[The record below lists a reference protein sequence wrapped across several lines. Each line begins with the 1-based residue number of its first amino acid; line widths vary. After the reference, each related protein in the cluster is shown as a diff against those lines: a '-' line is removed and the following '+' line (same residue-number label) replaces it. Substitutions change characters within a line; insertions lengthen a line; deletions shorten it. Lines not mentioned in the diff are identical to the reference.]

1 MPLWSPMRHQVF
13 EALVTQPDVYL
24 KVFFEKESVR
34 SWASGPPN
42 LSASYEWDVIE
53 SYHPEYLK
61 RFRLIPY
68 RLPCFLRHFK
78 PDIVIVVCLTQ
89 AVFVLST
96 LRYRNCKLI
105 LWTGESEHI
114 LQQRIN
120 PKSVKLLRRL
130 IYPLIDGFGC
140 YSKATMAF
148 LNRTFAV
155 PTTKIFQIPQ
165 CIENHHFAVSCNSL
179 NKGQLAGAK
188 RKDVILSIGR
198 LIHLKGYHLLIAAW
212 SNLPKTLTD
221 NCVLRIAGEGPLR
234 GNLEEQVRLAG
245 LNSVEFIGYVE
256 YRHLPFL
263 YHNADIFILPSLEET
278 WGFVV
283 NEAMASGLP
292 VLCSKYAHAR
302 EMLAE
307 GQNGYLFDPLST
319 EDTVLKIMTLYEKR
333 PQWKEMG
340 FHGSITVNKYFT
352 AEIAAD
358 AISCGINRLIK
369 TDG

>member
-24 KVFFEKESVR
+24 KVFFEKENVR
-34 SWASGPPN
+34 SGRSWSPN
-42 LSASYEWDVIE
+42 FSASYEWDIIE

-68 RLPCFLRHFK
+68 RLPCFLRRFK

-89 AVFVLST
+89 ALFGLTT
-96 LRYRNCKLI
+96 LRHKNCKLI

-120 PKSVKLLRRL
+120 PKSVKLIRRL

-148 LNRTFAV
+148 LNQTFAV
-155 PTTKIFQIPQ
+155 PVTKIFQIPQ
-165 CIENHHFAVSCNSL
+165 CIENRHFAVSCNSP
-179 NKGQLAGAK
+179 NKEQLAHSK
-188 RKDVILSIGR
+188 RKYVILSIGR

-221 NCVLRIAGEGPLR
+221 SCVLRIAGKGPLR
-234 GNLEEQVRLAG
+234 ENLEEQVRLAG
-245 LNSVEFIGYVE
+245 LDSVEFIGYVE
-256 YRHLPFL
+256 YNHLPFL
-263 YHNADIFILPSLEET
+263 YHNADMFILPSLEET

-302 EMLAE
+302 EMIAE
-307 GQNGYLFDPLST
+307 GQNGYLFDPFSA
-319 EDTVLKIMTLYEKR
+319 EDTILKIMTLYEKR
-333 PQWKEMG
+333 SQWKEMG
-340 FHGSITVNKYFT
+340 FHGSITVNKHYT
-352 AEIAAD
+352 AEIAAN
-358 AISCGINRLIK
+358 AILGGIDRIK
-369 TDG
+369 ANG